1 MTEEMSDNNQPA
13 DGNARPGVDSPASS
27 SRSKPRLPLSR
38 LRRLVG
44 SMRTAAIAV
53 GLVLAALL
61 AASIVNIENRAALP
75 DFDAIDDTDER
86 KRAFFEF
93 LAPIVMAEN
102 ERVLERRERLLGL
115 AEELR
120 AGEPIGWL
128 DRRWLARLAE
138 EYDVA
143 WDPDAPMDSIELLER
158 RVDAVPVPLAL
169 VQAATESGWGR
180 SRFATEANN
189 LFGHWCYQ
197 RGCGLVPERR
207 NTGAAHEVAA
217 FDSIADAVS
226 RYLRNLNTH
235 AAYAP
240 LRAIRARMR
249 SNGES
254 PTAMSLADGLIRY
267 SERREDYVEEI
278 KSVIR
283 VNRPII
289 EKVRE
294 TL

>member
-1 MTEEMSDNNQPA
+1 MNDQDNHESDR
-13 DGNARPGVDSPASS
+13 DG
-27 SRSKPRLPLSR
+27 KPSR
-38 LRRLVG
+38 LAGVFSWIRPVP
-44 SMRTAAIAV
+44 TAV
-53 GLVLAALL
+53 GLLLVVLV
-61 AASIVNIENRAALP
+61 AASIVNVVNVQEDRTLP
-75 DFDAIDDTDER
+75 DFDAIDDISER
-86 KRAFFEF
+86 KQAFFEF

-102 ERVLERRERLLGL
+102 RRVLKQRKRLLNL
-115 AEELR
+115 AGSLR
-120 AGEPIGWL
+120 GGERIGWL
-128 DRRWLARLAE
+128 DRRWLGRLAA

-143 WDPDAPMDSIELLER
+143 WDADAPPESVLESVELLER
-158 RVDAVPVPLAL
+158 RVDAVPVSLAL

-197 RGCGLVPERR
+197 PGCGLVPERR
-207 NTGAAHEVAA
+207 NVGAGHEVAA
-217 FDSIADAVS
+217 FDSVAESVR
-226 RYLRNLNTH
+226 RYVRNLNTH

-249 SNGES
+249 GNGES
-254 PTAMSLADGLIRY
+254 PTAMALADGLIRY
-267 SERREDYVEEI
+267 SERRQDYVDEI
-278 KSVIR
+278 KTIIR